1 MRYQKILL
9 AHKSRHIYEQFC
21 LVTFF
26 VSGYYGKSTVEDV
39 ELVWFYRLNRRIW
52 VWKSQIQ
59 IFGGKMKFDFLGYFA
74 SILTYLEHLDGG
86 EACKIQNKLKFG
98 WKNEIWNIQA
108 YLGFLA
114 KIPKFFK
121 VRINHPKY
129 IFFEFYKTPHHRN
142 ALKM

>member
-1 MRYQKILL
+1 M
-9 AHKSRHIYEQFC
+9 
-21 LVTFF
+21 
-26 VSGYYGKSTVEDV
+26 
-39 ELVWFYRLNRRIW
+39 
-52 VWKSQIQ
+52 WKSQIQ

-74 SILTYLEHLDGG
+74 SFLTFLEHLDGG

-121 VRINHPKY
+121 VRIYHPKY
-129 IFFEFYKTPHHRN
+129 IFLYFTRLPTIRMLQKCQKWCKIPKEIKFHFPAKNLNLTFSHPNLPITTINWTYSTSSTVDFPK
-142 ALKM
+142 